1 MGLESSL
8 AGRGE
13 ERGGEGGDLVWY
25 NRAEHGSVSESV
37 FIQLLEMFCVLCS
50 EHRSCVPGISSFS

>member
-13 ERGGEGGDLVWY
+13 ERGGEGGDLGWY

-37 FIQLLEMFCVLCS
+37 FIQLLEMLDRKSV
-50 EHRSCVPGISSFS
+50 V